1 MRALMF
7 TLFLFAFSCL
17 QLTAQ
22 ESLHKDEVD
31 RISFEQFQKKQFKE
45 LKTTLKQALEN
56 KIDFYY
62 LRLRAGI
69 LAYDNKNYEY
79 AIPQFR
85 QTLEFFPSDT
95 LSKEYLY
102 YAYLFSDRKET
113 AHDFASKQT
122 ESFQRKVGYK
132 KKPFDFVGIDG
143 GAMITS
149 NITSNRGKIFKTDA
163 VLGKSERTLNGN
175 LFFGDFFF
183 QNTVKNRLH
192 INNSFSFFYT
202 QALYEIEV
210 LLPFNRFKA
219 KSEFNN
225 LNFQYNFGLSYT
237 TQKEWT
243 IAAGFGFYRIKGNT
257 FTAVEPDT
265 INNRIPIISD
275 TTAINS
281 FLGSVTVSKRCKHVQ
296 PYIQLSGSNL
306 NNVTQ
311 LQAEAGL
318 TYYPLGN
325 YTFYGK
331 TSGTY
336 LRNGSQNQYVIG
348 QKIGFKVLN
357 WWWNELNFNYGNT
370 MINYISNN
378 GFLTYNTSDPIKL
391 LAGINFNFYIKKHFQ
406 LGLEYNFQHRER
418 TTQFYI
424 KELAG
429 LVVNSQPSNYFN
441 HSIKTSLLWNF

>member
-1 MRALMF
+1 MRAFIF
-7 TLFLFAFSCL
+7 TLTLLAFCYL
-17 QLTAQ
+17 PLKAQ
-22 ESLHKDEVD
+22 EILQKDEVD
-31 RISFEQFQKKQFKE
+31 RISYEQFQKKQFKE
-45 LKTTLKQALEN
+45 LKKTVKEALDN

-79 AIPQFR
+79 AIPQF
-85 QTLEFFPSDT
+85 QQALDFFPSDT

-102 YAYLFSDRKET
+102 YAYLFTDRKET
-113 AHDFASKQT
+113 ANDFASRQT
-122 ESFQRKVGYK
+122 EHFQRKVGYK

-143 GAMITS
+143 GAMITN
-149 NITSNRGKIFKTDA
+149 NITSNRAKVFKTDTA
-163 VLGKSERTLNGN
+163 LGKAERTLNGN
-175 LFFGDFFF
+175 LYFGDFYF
-183 QNTVKNRLH
+183 QNTIKNRLH

-210 LLPFNRFKA
+210 LQPINRFRA
-219 KSEFNN
+219 NNEFRN
-225 LNFQYNFGLSYT
+225 LNFQYNFGLSYIT
-237 TQKEWT
+237 KKEWT
-243 IAAGFGFYRIKGNT
+243 IAVGLGYYRIKGNT
-257 FTAVEPDT
+257 FTALEPD
-265 INNRIPIISD
+265 ILNNRIPINSD

-281 FLGSVTVSKRCKHVQ
+281 FLGSVTVSKRCKYVQ

-306 NNVTQ
+306 NDVLQ
-311 LQAEAGL
+311 IQAEGGL
-318 TYYPLGN
+318 LYYPLGN
-325 YTFYGK
+325 YNFYGK

-406 LGLEYNFQHRER
+406 LGLEYNFQQRQR
-418 TTQFYI
+418 NTQFYV

-429 LVVNSQPSNYFN
+429 LVVNNQPSNYYN
-441 HSIKTSLLWNF
+441 HSIKSSLQWNF